1 MLIGITEHREL
12 ERHQLPE
19 CLRKRGSI
27 RSFTLMNS
35 SRKRSSTL
43 KQIPKGTVLLLIWI
57 WYTDRVLELQDR
69 SSAVTIVDSHLSH
82 HIADIVI
89 VLRTD
94 PAVLKGRL
102 EKRNYS
108 EEKIKENLEAEAL
121 DIILAESVEW
131 CDRVF
136 EINTTDESAE
146 KNLEEYHEDNQRD
159 SVTVIL
165 RNLKKSSGQ
174 GLLTGVIIS
183 LIDLELVFQLIIST

>member
-1 MLIGITEHREL
+1 MLIGITGTPGTGKTSVTRMLEEERLYQVIHLNEL
-12 ERHQLPE
+12 IKEEKLYSETDTERD
-19 CLRKRGSI
+19 CVVAD
-27 RSFTLMNS
+27 MDM
-35 SRKRSSTL
+35 
-43 KQIPKGTVLLLIWI
+43 V
-57 WYTDRVLELQDR
+57 YDRVLELQDR

-146 KNLEEYHEDNQRD
+146 KTLKNIMKIIRGLRNGDTEELEEEFRPG
-159 SVTVIL
+159 TVDWCDY
-165 RNLKKSSGQ
+165 Q
-174 GLLTGVIIS
+174 F
-183 LIDLELVFQLIIST
+183 D